1 MLFRKKLW
9 SVKIDDYRKF
19 KDAIKE
25 KIMSLEETK

>member
-25 KIMSLEETK
+25 KIMEETK